1 MEELL
6 QELRTRIIETLDLVD
21 VTESDIDPDHHLV
34 GGDLG
39 IDSIDVLELVV
50 MIEKEYGVHIESR
63 EIGEKVFASLRALA
77 SYILENSPRL
87 KK

>member
-1 MEELL
+1 MEELM
-6 QELRTRIIETLDLVD
+6 QELRSRIIETLDLVD
-21 VTESDIDPDHHLV
+21 VSESDIDPDDILV

-39 IDSIDVLELVV
+39 IDSIDVLEIVV

-63 EIGEKVFASLRALA
+63 EIGEKVFKSLRALA